1 VQGYFAASY
10 QLPPCRLSPIVL
22 EIGRVLFDKGPGSL
36 TIGRHSMGYTAVP
49 AVPVGRFGLLQ
60 AISAAG
66 SQALYN
72 QAQF

>member
-1 VQGYFAASY
+1 
-10 QLPPCRLSPIVL
+10 VL
-22 EIGRVLFDKGPGSL
+22 EIGHVLFDKGPGSL
-36 TIGRHSMGYTAVP
+36 TIGRHSMGYT